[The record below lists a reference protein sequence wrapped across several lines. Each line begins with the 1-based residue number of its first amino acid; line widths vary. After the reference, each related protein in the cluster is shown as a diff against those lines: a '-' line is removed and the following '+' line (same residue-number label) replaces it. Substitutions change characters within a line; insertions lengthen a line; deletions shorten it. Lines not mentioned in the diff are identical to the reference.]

1 MLLYYQIRLNTLN
14 TSSETEHFT
23 VGEGWGERPK

>member
-1 MLLYYQIRLNTLN
+1 MFPHYLIRLNTLN
-14 TSSETEHFT
+14 TSSETEHFM